1 MTKTIAIT
9 GTSGFIAAHLA
20 RRLKDDGHRVI
31 ACDLCPNPYLAAD
44 EYCDEFRQADLRDIR
59 QCVDALR
66 GCEAVY
72 HLASPSRMLDALLM
86 GVNVVEAARRGG
98 TVRTFLLGSTTD
110 VYVPGIQSPVETDAW
125 SVPGRPTN
133 VAALAVEEF
142 VTECAAEPGR
152 AISYR
157 IARMHGVYGPLDDQ
171 TRLGRH
177 LADKKT
183 PIFDAST
190 YLYVDDCVEALVR
203 VMHHDIDDETVFNV
217 SGIDLLSADEITPG
231 GRPETTVEAPNPI
244 PSATR
249 AMKELDWRPVVP
261 AEEGLE
267 IARAWAET
275 TPLQSA
281 DVPPLAV
288 RGTLEDSVFVAA
300 RLAGK
305 TVGLAGRT
313 AGLVLRTSATAVG
326 AARAL
331 WNAYISRFE
340 EHVVETKKDA
350 GEPEER
356 DSDASTQTT
365 G

>member
-1 MTKTIAIT
+1 MIAVT

-31 ACDLCPNPYLAAD
+31 ACDLCPNPYLAVD

-72 HLASPSRMLDALLM
+72 HLAMPSKMLDALLM
-86 GVNVVEAARRGG
+86 GVNVVEAARRSG
-98 TVRTFLLGSTTD
+98 TVRKFLLGSTTD
-110 VYVPGIQSPVETDAW
+110 VYAPGVQSPVETDVW
-125 SVPGRPTN
+125 MVPGKPTN

-142 VTECAAEPGR
+142 VTECAAESTEGG
-152 AISYR
+152 ITYR
-157 IARMHGVYGPLDDQ
+157 IARMHGVYGPLDDA

-177 LADKKT
+177 LADKTT

-190 YLYVDDCVEALVR
+190 CLYVDDCVEALVR
-203 VMHHDIDDETVFNV
+203 LMEHDGIFNV
-217 SGIDLLSADEITPG
+217 SGIDLVAADDISPTAE
-231 GRPETTVEAPNPI
+231 TVEAPNPI
-244 PSATR
+244 PSATK
-249 AMKELDWRPVVP
+249 AMKELDWRPMVP
-261 AEEGLE
+261 AEEGIE
-267 IARAWAET
+267 IARAWAEAQT
-275 TPLQSA
+275 VPLA
-281 DVPPLAV
+281 VDAIPPLAV

-300 RLAGK
+300 RLAGR
-305 TVGLAGRT
+305 TAGFAGRT
-313 AGLVLRTSATAVG
+313 AGLVLRTSATVVG

-331 WNAYISRFE
+331 WTAYISRFE
-340 EHVVETKKDA
+340 EYVVETKKDP
-350 GEPEER
+350 GDSEER